1 MIYIERTITINKNE
15 ATIEEPIVLYKG
27 DKNIEIQFTIEN
39 NPFKY
44 KSGTEATYGQLVIK
58 RPSTGPIFT
67 DSARLSNGRVLFTIE
82 DGMIDEE
89 IEIGSYDFQIRLINT
104 DMTSRG
110 TLPPVTAGIIIKEPI
125 CEEAIAGT
133 TYVNSRRAVIINSDE
148 SDEVFGEN
156 GDYNRTNWSNGDI
169 ITDTRLNK
177 IEEALYEINNNVP
190 NDYATEEYVD
200 NQRRQTETYAER
212 YTDNAISRINLD
224 SYATYTYVDNQRTQ
238 TEAAAERYTDNAIG
252 RMNLDNYA
260 THSYV
265 DSEITKL
272 DINKYAT
279 QEYVDDAVSNI
290 SGGGNVDLTGY
301 ATEAY
306 VNEAIANNKP
316 NLDGVATEQY
326 VIDYTSD
333 ALGKYATKSYVDKAV
348 ANIEGGGTGGGLNI
362 MTIGNGI
369 DEHTFTGDEF
379 TYDDY
384 NNNRE
389 KSVLLC
395 NVVIHAVD
403 DEGNGSMYYYDNELV
418 FMKLSSNGDSDRFIT
433 IYSPHGREEQLLI
446 TEDGTITLTQTS
458 GYVHDTTLNKKLGNY
473 ATQDYVDEAV
483 ANIEGGGSGS
493 NLDIMVIGDDD
504 PNESYYF
511 TGNEFTKD
519 DYNNRMCKS
528 VLMRNR
534 VIIKAFDEFGNE
546 FRQIYNNELVYVQ
559 LRNNDRREI
568 YIYSPRGRQDS
579 LYLTE
584 DGVLQFI
591 DSSSYATYTAI
602 DIALENQIGNINAI
616 LDSINGEEI

>member
-1 MIYIERTITINKNE
+1 MIYIERTIIINKNE
-15 ATIEEPIVLYKG
+15 ATIEVPIVLYKG

-44 KSGTEATYGQLVIK
+44 KNGTEATYGQLVIK

-67 DSARLSNGRVLFTIE
+67 DPARLSNGRVTFTIT

-89 IEIGSYDFQIRLINT
+89 IEIGSYDFQIRLIT
-104 DMTSRG
+104 EDRTSRG
-110 TLPPVTAGIIIKEPI
+110 TLPTVTGGIVIEEPL

-224 SYATYTYVDNQRTQ
+224 SYATYTYVDNQRLQ
-238 TEAAAERYTDNAIG
+238 TEVAAERYTDNAIG
-252 RMNLDNYA
+252 RLNLDNYA
-260 THSYV
+260 TYSYV

-290 SGGGNVDLTGY
+290 SGGGGNVDLTGY

-306 VNEAIANNKP
+306 VDQALTNYPTHKEMKSTVADYVTASIPDIMEIRGEFFASNYFTEDDYK
-316 NLDGVATEQY
+316 DGLCKVVLFNDVVFAGGFRRGELVRMTLGWDKATSTRTITIDSILGYTETYSVQADESLMIESRKTFATEDT
-326 VIDYTSD
+326 INSI
-333 ALGKYATKSYVDKAV
+333 LGK
-348 ANIEGGGTGGGLNI
+348 
-362 MTIGNGI
+362 
-369 DEHTFTGDEF
+369 
-379 TYDDY
+379 
-384 NNNRE
+384 R
-389 KSVLLC
+389 
-395 NVVIHAVD
+395 
-403 DEGNGSMYYYDNELV
+403 
-418 FMKLSSNGDSDRFIT
+418 
-433 IYSPHGREEQLLI
+433 
-446 TEDGTITLTQTS
+446 
-458 GYVHDTTLNKKLGNY
+458 NY
-473 ATQDYVDEAV
+473 ATQDYVNEAV
-483 ANIEGGGSGS
+483 ANIEGGGGS
-493 NLDIMVIGDDD
+493 NLDIMVIGNDD
-504 PNESYYF
+504 PNESYHF

-546 FRQIYNNELVYVQ
+546 FRQTYNNELVYVQ

-591 DSSSYATYTAI
+591 DSSGYATYTAI

>member
-1 MIYIERTITINKNE
+1 MIYIERTIIINKNE
-15 ATIEEPIVLYKG
+15 ATIEEPIVLYRG

-67 DSARLSNGRVLFTIE
+67 DSARLSNGRVLFTIT

-89 IEIGSYDFQIRLINT
+89 IETGNYDFQIRLINT
-104 DMTSRG
+104 DQTSRG

-125 CEEAIAGT
+125 CEEAVAGT

-224 SYATYTYVDNQRTQ
+224 SYATYTYVDNQRLQ

-252 RMNLDNYA
+252 RLNLDNYA

-290 SGGGNVDLTGY
+290 SGGGGNVDLTGY

-306 VNEAIANNKP
+306 VDQALTNYPTHKEMKSTVK
-316 NLDGVATEQY
+316 DY
-326 VIDYTSD
+326 VTASMPD
-333 ALGKYATKSYVDKAV
+333 
-348 ANIEGGGTGGGLNI
+348 I
-362 MTIGNGI
+362 MEIN
-369 DEHTFTGDEF
+369 HSVFTGDEF
-379 TYDDY
+379 AIDDY
-384 NNNRE
+384 NNYVA
-389 KSVLLC
+389 KSVLLH
-395 NVVIHAVD
+395 NTTIGYETYKH
-403 DEGNGSMYYYDNELV
+403 ELV
-418 FMKLSSNGDSDRFIT
+418 HMQLGMDYESSNRT
-433 IYSPHGREEQLLI
+433 IVVYSPRGYIFSYSI
-446 TEDGTITLTQTS
+446 TKDGTITCTGVDSFATQ
-458 GYVHDTTLNKKLGNY
+458 DTINSILGKRNY
-473 ATQDYVDEAV
+473 ATQDYVNEQ
-483 ANIEGGGSGS
+483 
-493 NLDIMVIGDDD
+493 IGD
-504 PNESYYF
+504 
-511 TGNEFTKD
+511 
-519 DYNNRMCKS
+519 
-528 VLMRNR
+528 
-534 VIIKAFDEFGNE
+534 
-546 FRQIYNNELVYVQ
+546 
-559 LRNNDRREI
+559 
-568 YIYSPRGRQDS
+568 
-579 LYLTE
+579 
-584 DGVLQFI
+584 
-591 DSSSYATYTAI
+591 
-602 DIALENQIGNINAI
+602 INAI
-616 LDSINGEEI
+616 LDAINGEEV

>member
-1 MIYIERTITINKNE
+1 MIYIERTIIINKNE
-15 ATIEEPIVLYKG
+15 ATIEEPIVLYRG

-44 KSGTEATYGQLVIK
+44 KAGTAITYGQLVII
-58 RPSTGPIFT
+58 RPNAAAIIPEP
-67 DSARLSNGRVLFTIE
+67 AKLSNGRVLFTIE
-82 DGMIDEE
+82 DGMIDED
-89 IEIGSYDFQIRLINT
+89 IEEGAYDFQIRMINA
-104 DMTSRG
+104 DQTSRG
-110 TLPPVTAGIIIKEPI
+110 TLPPVTGGIIIKKPI
-125 CEEAIAGT
+125 CEEATVGT
-133 TYVNSRRAVIINSDE
+133 TYVNDRNAIVMPGNDMATYSMRNADNIFDV
-148 SDEVFGEN
+148 N
-156 GDYNRTNWSNGDI
+156 GDYNRTNWFGGDI

-224 SYATYTYVDNQRTQ
+224 SYATTTYVDNQRLQ

-252 RMNLDNYA
+252 RLNLDNYA

-279 QEYVDDAVSNI
+279 QEYVDDAVSNV
-290 SGGGNVDLTGY
+290 SGGGGNVDLTGY

-306 VNEAIANNKP
+306 VNNKVTEHALEVKAAGYAAKSDIEE
-316 NLDGVATEQY
+316 NYATKQY
-326 VIDYTSD
+326 TTDYVSE

-348 ANIEGGGTGGGLNI
+348 ANIEGGG
-362 MTIGNGI
+362 
-369 DEHTFTGDEF
+369 
-379 TYDDY
+379 
-384 NNNRE
+384 
-389 KSVLLC
+389 
-395 NVVIHAVD
+395 
-403 DEGNGSMYYYDNELV
+403 
-418 FMKLSSNGDSDRFIT
+418 
-433 IYSPHGREEQLLI
+433 
-446 TEDGTITLTQTS
+446 S
-458 GYVHDTTLNKKLGNY
+458 G
-473 ATQDYVDEAV
+473 
-483 ANIEGGGSGS
+483 GS

-511 TGNEFTKD
+511 TGKEFTKD

-568 YIYSPRGRQDS
+568 YIHSPRGRQDS
-579 LYLTE
+579 FYLTE
-584 DGVLQFI
+584 DGALMFI